1 MRASLAPL
9 RVGGYRRLLGSYVI
23 NQLGDSIAIVALS
36 VLVFD
41 QSGSAMAT
49 AGLFLAAKF
58 LPAFLS
64 PVVVARVD
72 QFRARWV
79 LATIYASEAVVFAG
93 LAYLVTHYSFAAVLA
108 LALVDGTLALT
119 ARALSR
125 GAAAAVLEPAAL
137 LREGNALM
145 NVGFGVAI
153 VVGTLVGGVIV
164 AELGADTGLAID
176 AGSFLLVAA
185 IMSRLTAIPE
195 DHSAA
200 EPLLDRLRA
209 GLRHVRTHPALPLL
223 LTGQAIALMLF
234 YLVIPIEVVY
244 AKRTLGVGDAGFGL
258 LLGSWSAGI
267 LVGSLLYVRLVAVG
281 AVALLASSTLAIGLA
296 YAGMAFA
303 DSLTV
308 ACVLSVVGGV
318 GNGFQWVS
326 VMTTLQEATPKALQA
341 RVVGLLESIGAAM
354 PGIGFLLGGAL
365 TSLWSPR
372 VAYGVAGFGV
382 VLVALAA
389 LTILPRRFTE
399 AAREGAP
406 LRL

>member
-1 MRASLAPL
+1 VRASLAPL